1 MSNIIDKL
9 QTRIWNWLEQHTFH
23 KDVRFLDQVRFLGDV
38 TFEGTDPTAGPR
50 MKVQDGADAISGPRD
65 KVKVIAGTNITA
77 TVADDEPDD
86 RINVTISAPTPM
98 KARKNGGAV
107 VGGRASINV
116 IEGANIIAT
125 VADNPANDRIDI
137 TLAASGS
144 SVPTQTAGSSAVTV
158 TSAAS
163 AGVWGAYT
171 ELIASTSF
179 AAIGLQV
186 NIHYGSNGIY
196 GVKIAFGAA
205 GSEVD
210 ALPLIPFRGAPA
222 NVNIYVPHA
231 IPSGTRVSAASVNQG
246 DATAASIIVQ
256 TTVFG

>member
-65 KVKVIAGTNITA
+65 KVKVIAGTNIT
-77 TVADDEPDD
+77 
-86 RINVTISAPTPM
+86 
-98 KARKNGGAV
+98 
-107 VGGRASINV
+107 
-116 IEGANIIAT
+116 AT

-246 DATAASIIVQ
+246 NATAASIIVQ